1 MLRTNPSGSMM
12 MPLDERDERNRRL
25 QNLEREVQALRDQ
38 ADGLADQLEFFQ
50 ILIDSIPTP
59 IFFENLDNR
68 ITLCNMAFE
77 TVVQTIREDVVNR
90 RLKDIVS
97 DPNLAE
103 LLKSPEVSP
112 EVALQPH
119 SVEGEVTFADGSV
132 RHVEVRHVLYFNLKG
147 EPAGTVGMIIDLTDQ
162 KRAEAAEIEADR
174 LRTAQKLAISIAHEF
189 NNPLMIISGVY
200 QLLKPTMKEALDEPM
215 QDHMERIP
223 RAVSRMHDL
232 VKKLM
237 KLNTLKEA
245 EYAAGQTFFD
255 LNASSE
261 KEDDDVEPEQDRD
274 TRDE

>member
-25 QNLEREVQALRDQ
+25 QNLEREVQALREQ
-38 ADGLADQLEFFQ
+38 VDGLADQLEFFQ

-59 IFFENLDNR
+59 IFFESLENR

-77 TVVQTIREDVVNR
+77 TVVQSIREDVVNR
-90 RLKDIVS
+90 PLKDIVS
-97 DPNLAE
+97 DENLAN
-103 LLKSPEVSP
+103 LLKAPEVTP

-119 SVEGEVTFADGSV
+119 AVEGEVTFADGSV

-200 QLLKPTMKEALDEPM
+200 QLLKPSIQDNLDEPM

-223 RAVSRMHDL
+223 RAVDRMHTL

-237 KLNTLKEA
+237 KLSSLKEA

-255 LNASSE
+255 LNASSDKDE
-261 KEDDDVEPEQDRD
+261 EAAESPED
-274 TRDE
+274 